1 MHLIF
6 ICTNNDEVQEC
17 RQVIQKELENHHISA
32 RMEIPY
38 NSFVVSLELNNKEF
52 IFDLENAKRKLYA
65 MKDFGEDPYMTD
77 FISDVFEY
85 LSFVPTMECTE

>member
-17 RQVIQKELENHHISA
+17 KQVIQKELGNHHISA
-32 RMEIPY
+32 TIEIPY
-38 NSFVVSLELNNKEF
+38 ESFSVLLKLNNQEF
-52 IFDLENAKRKLYA
+52 IYDLENAKRKLYA
-65 MKDFGEDPYMTD
+65 MKNNGEDPYMTD

-85 LSFVPTMECTE
+85 LSFVPVMECTE